1 MTKPVVS
8 VAVLRLVEAG
18 RLRLDEPVGRWLPGF
33 RASRV
38 LGDDGREVDARRPVT
53 VEDLLTHRA
62 GLSYDF
68 LPGCPVAALYREARL
83 VEDGSRSLSAL
94 VERLGELPL
103 ALQPG
108 SGFRYSFATDVLAHL
123 LEIVHDAPLREVLT
137 RELLVPLGMHE
148 TDFGV
153 APSARDRLVAMH
165 GLRALGD
172 VRPAVEPPQT
182 LQAMAVEASYPSDAP
197 ETFSR
202 GGHGLFST
210 LDDYMHFAHLL
221 LDGRSPSGERLLSEP
236 MLEMLHRNRLP
247 AAQCPIAL
255 GPRAMPGYGWGLA
268 GRVMTDVG
276 QAMHLTVD
284 GESGWSGAAS
294 TWFWVDRRH
303 GIAGVVLAQF
313 LGSTLPLGPM
323 MQAAAY
329 QGFIADETSDAS
341 SR

>member
-1 MTKPVVS
+1 MRPDANRFRGLADLAARLVANADFAGIAWRVTQRRRWVDEGASGHADHARARALGADAVYRLYSMTKPVVS

-153 APSARDRLVAMH
+153 APADPV
-165 GLRALGD
+165 
-172 VRPAVEPPQT
+172 
-182 LQAMAVEASYPSDAP
+182 
-197 ETFSR
+197 
-202 GGHGLFST
+202 
-210 LDDYMHFAHLL
+210 
-221 LDGRSPSGERLLSEP
+221 SGEVLRGARYRGSPVGACRHSE
-236 MLEMLHRNRLP
+236 
-247 AAQCPIAL
+247 
-255 GPRAMPGYGWGLA
+255 
-268 GRVMTDVG
+268 
-276 QAMHLTVD
+276 
-284 GESGWSGAAS
+284 
-294 TWFWVDRRH
+294 DRKS
-303 GIAGVVLAQF
+303 VV
-313 LGSTLPLGPM
+313 
-323 MQAAAY
+323 
-329 QGFIADETSDAS
+329 
-341 SR
+341 